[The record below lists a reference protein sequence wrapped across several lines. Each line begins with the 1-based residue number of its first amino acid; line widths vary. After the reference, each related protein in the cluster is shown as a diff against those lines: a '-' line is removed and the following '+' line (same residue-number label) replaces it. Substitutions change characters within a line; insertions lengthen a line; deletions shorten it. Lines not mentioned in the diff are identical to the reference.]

1 MEPMSAASRTRN
13 ITQVMDGVAELWS
26 PHVLAEV
33 NDYDLKVANV
43 AGEYVRHVHAD
54 TDEVFVVLTG
64 RLWLDLPDGTVQLD
78 PMDVLTVPRGP
89 GGGRRVDRHPARR
102 LTGPAGPA
110 TRCPGG
116 ADDRPTLAEARTAR
130 RRG

>member
-1 MEPMSAASRTRN
+1 MEPMPPASRIRN
-13 ITQVMDGVAELWS
+13 ITQVMDGVAEMWS

-43 AGEYVRHVHAD
+43 AGEYVRHVHAL

-78 PMDVLTVPRGP
+78 PMDVLTVPRGVWHRPRASEGTRILMVEPRGTSQDGAAGSTGIRP
-89 GGGRRVDRHPARR
+89 GD
-102 LTGPAGPA
+102 
-110 TRCPGG
+110 
-116 ADDRPTLAEARTAR
+116 
-130 RRG
+130 